1 MKKNYLK
8 KVTLTSATT
17 LSLLLTTGIVMAE
30 DETNSPSS
38 ETITSTQNTTEES
51 TDSSETSSSVE
62 ETENYIPGQGK
73 LENIGFQIHP
83 DGLSVDFHL
92 TVTNLPENKLKG
104 ANSVFATV
112 LRNQKTN
119 GDYIGSSNP
128 YITGNF
134 MDLAVTLRSSKEELP
149 VVEFSLYFGDSF
161 EQKSETK
168 NFKAVISEKG
178 IIRYIAD
185 ASGIIIATR
194 PGENTIQTLAEFDTS
209 ENSSSTEKSSS
220 PEKSSSS
227 ENSSSTQSKSSSQ
240 SSSQNKS
247 ESEDKLTS
255 STSSSSSSSKE
266 TKTASSSPTQSNS
279 SKQPTATTSKIPSKL
294 VGTWTQNGD
303 TIIIHA
309 DGSGTHKSSN
319 ATSDFIIS
327 EVLDHG
333 NGNYEIVDQKEAMKF
348 YRPGTWG
355 IEGMRKVL
363 LGFNL
368 TGDTLKPTM
377 WVADGPGQDAPIDFE
392 NSYKEESTY
401 TRQQNQSE
409 TTESQSQVE
418 DKKQENT
425 TNNTSSETPET
436 SENSQ
441 TSTQMT
447 PQKTKKRTGITRFL
461 PNTGQ
466 EAAAYIG
473 VIGLA
478 ILGLAYFLI
487 RTKPKDK

>member
-8 KVTLTSATT
+8 KVTLASATT
-17 LSLLLTTGIVMAE
+17 LSLLLATGIVMAE
-30 DETNSPSS
+30 DETNSSS
-38 ETITSTQNTTEES
+38 TDTVTSTQNTTEES
-51 TDSSETSSSVE
+51 SDSSETSSSVE

-194 PGENTIQTLAEFDTS
+194 PGENTIQTLAELDTS

-220 PEKSSSS
+220 T

-240 SSSQNKS
+240 SSSKNKS

-279 SKQPTATTSKIPSKL
+279 SKMTSKTASNIPAAL
-294 VGTWTQNGD
+294 VGTWTKDGA

-319 ATSDFIIS
+319 ASSDFVIS

-355 IEGMRKVL
+355 IEGMRRVL

-401 TRQQNQSE
+401 TRQQDQSE

-418 DKKQENT
+418 DKQQENT
-425 TNNTSSETPET
+425 TNSTSSETPET

-441 TSTQMT
+441 TSTQMS
-447 PQKTKKRTGITRFL
+447 PEKTKKRTGISRFL